1 MKMIELLAISITNV
15 GINVV
20 VVQDPAHHRIIVNTL
35 TTRSVNVSMRRQH
48 KGTATVGTAL
58 AGLIHETAS
67 SRVGSADL
75 NLVLLASGRAVLVQV
90 AADAFAEE
98 HVVAT
103 VVVDHAPPAFELTKE
118 PKFIRFAAVGR
129 DASRALVGPGADIHR
144 RRSCETNDRVL
155 GAEGACGVI
164 EVVGIA
170 NQRNIR
176 CPQIGL
182 SRVGYDL
189 ERWKQ
194 CERQCHLQLRSG
206 STTARKRIRNK
217 YRTRTRAGEMGPD
230 PSHVDMGSSPL
241 CSEEASRT
249 VSARQP
255 VRV

>member
-217 YRTRTRAGEMGPD
+217 NRTNTELGRERLTFMYFLP
-230 PSHVDMGSSPL
+230 PC
-241 CSEEASRT
+241 CS
-249 VSARQP
+249 
-255 VRV
+255 